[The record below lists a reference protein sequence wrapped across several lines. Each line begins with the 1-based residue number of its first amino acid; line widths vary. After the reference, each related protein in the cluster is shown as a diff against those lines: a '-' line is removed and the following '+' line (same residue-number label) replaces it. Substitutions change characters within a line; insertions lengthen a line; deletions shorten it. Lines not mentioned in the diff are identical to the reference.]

1 MLLKHR
7 KDSLVFATIIKKI
20 CSWICWILLF
30 RILNHRRSRR
40 NRSVV
45 NMLNSKKYHSNNRAV
60 ASQETIILH
69 QNCLNQYLSV
79 TLFKFNTNRT
89 VGLVKRVGNKA
100 QTKAMWDLNLELLD
114 IGCNASFYKAT
125 PLQYNCSGFS
135 TSQDLAKH
143 EQE

>member
-1 MLLKHR
+1 
-7 KDSLVFATIIKKI
+7 
-20 CSWICWILLF
+20 
-30 RILNHRRSRR
+30 
-40 NRSVV
+40 
-45 NMLNSKKYHSNNRAV
+45 MLNSKKDHSNNRAV
-60 ASQETIILH
+60 ASQETILLH
-69 QNCLNQYLSV
+69 QNSLNQYSSV
-79 TLFKFNTNRT
+79 TLFKLNTNRT

-100 QTKAMWDLNLELLD
+100 LPSAMWDLNLELLD